1 MVEKINFEV
10 ANATSENV
18 NVVNT
23 TSENANVVSTTSNE
37 QTKKTRTMKKLDES
51 FEKRI
56 MKNGQFNTDK
66 FKLDEVTKIIEL
78 AENLKKAIEEENK
91 TKNINK
97 VISLVQ
103 KLNMSKEEIGNLMNG
118 LAAMKTAA

>member
-1 MVEKINFEV
+1 MVEKNNFEV

-66 FKLDEVTKIIEL
+66 FKLDEVNKLIEL
-78 AENLKKAIEEENK
+78 AQKYKKAVEESNK
-91 TKNINK
+91 NKNVNK
-97 VISLVQ
+97 VIAFVQ
-103 KLNMSKEEIGNLMNG
+103 KLDMSNEEIGNLMNG

>member
-1 MVEKINFEV
+1 MVEKINFGV

-37 QTKKTRTMKKLDES
+37 QTKKTRTMKKLDVS

-56 MKNGQFNTDK
+56 MKDGQFNTDK
-66 FKLDEVTKIIEL
+66 FKLDEVNKLIEL
-78 AENLKKAIEEENK
+78 AEKYKRAIEESNK
-91 TKNINK
+91 IKNVNK

-103 KLNMSKEEIGNLMNG
+103 KLNMSKAEIDTLMNG

>member
-1 MVEKINFEV
+1 MVEKINFGV

-66 FKLDEVTKIIEL
+66 FKLDEVNKLIEL
-78 AENLKKAIEEENK
+78 AQKYKKAVEESNK
-91 TKNINK
+91 TKKVNK
-97 VISLVQ
+97 VIAFVQ
-103 KLNMSKEEIGNLMNG
+103 NLKMSKEEIGNLMNG

>member
-1 MVEKINFEV
+1 MEKSIVFNV

-66 FKLDEVTKIIEL
+66 FKLDEVNKLIEL
-78 AENLKKAIEEENK
+78 AQKYKKAVEESNK
-91 TKNINK
+91 TKKVNK
-97 VISLVQ
+97 VIAFVQ
-103 KLNMSKEEIGNLMNG
+103 KLKMSKEEIRNLMNG
-118 LAAMKTAA
+118 LAAMEIAA

>member
-66 FKLDEVTKIIEL
+66 FKLDEVNKLIEL
-78 AENLKKAIEEENK
+78 AQKYKKAVEESNK
-91 TKNINK
+91 TKKVNK
-97 VISLVQ
+97 VIAFVQ
-103 KLNMSKEEIGNLMNG
+103 KLKMSKEEMRNLMNG
-118 LAAMKTAA
+118 LAAMEIAA

>member
-66 FKLDEVTKIIEL
+66 FKLDEVNKLIEL
-78 AENLKKAIEEENK
+78 AQKYKKAVEESNK
-91 TKNINK
+91 TKKVNK
-97 VISLVQ
+97 VIAFVQ
-103 KLNMSKEEIGNLMNG
+103 NLKMSKEEIGNLMNG

>member
-66 FKLDEVTKIIEL
+66 FKLDEVNKLIEL
-78 AENLKKAIEEENK
+78 AQKYKKAVEESNK
-91 TKNINK
+91 TKKVNK
-97 VISLVQ
+97 VIAFVQ
-103 KLNMSKEEIGNLMNG
+103 NLKMSKEEIGNLMNG
-118 LAAMKTAA
+118 LAAMQTAA

>member
-10 ANATSENV
+10 ANETSENV

-66 FKLDEVTKIIEL
+66 FKLDEVNKLIEL
-78 AENLKKAIEEENK
+78 AQKYKKAVEESNK
-91 TKNINK
+91 TKKVNK
-97 VISLVQ
+97 VIAFVQ
-103 KLNMSKEEIGNLMNG
+103 NLKMSKEEIGNLMNG

>member
-37 QTKKTRTMKKLDES
+37 QTIKTRTMKKLDES

-66 FKLDEVTKIIEL
+66 FKLDEVNKLIEL
-78 AENLKKAIEEENK
+78 AQKYKKAVEESNK
-91 TKNINK
+91 NKNVNK
-97 VISLVQ
+97 VIAFVQ
-103 KLNMSKEEIGNLMNG
+103 KLNMSKEEMRNLMNG
-118 LAAMKTAA
+118 LAELEIAA

>member
-23 TSENANVVSTTSNE
+23 TSENADVVSTTSNE

-66 FKLDEVTKIIEL
+66 FKLDEVNKLIEL
-78 AENLKKAIEEENK
+78 AQKYKKAVEESNK
-91 TKNINK
+91 TKKVNK
-97 VISLVQ
+97 VIAFVQ
-103 KLNMSKEEIGNLMNG
+103 NLKMSKEEIGNLMNG

>member
-1 MVEKINFEV
+1 MVAKINFEV

-66 FKLDEVTKIIEL
+66 FKLDEVNKLIEL
-78 AENLKKAIEEENK
+78 AQKYKKAVEESNK
-91 TKNINK
+91 TKKVNK
-97 VISLVQ
+97 VIAFVQ
-103 KLNMSKEEIGNLMNG
+103 NLKMSKEEIGNLMNG

>member
-1 MVEKINFEV
+1 MVEKINFGV
-10 ANATSENV
+10 ANATSDNV

-37 QTKKTRTMKKLDES
+37 QTKKTRTMKKLNES

-56 MKNGQFNTDK
+56 MKDGQFNTDK
-66 FKLDEVTKIIEL
+66 FKLDDVNKLIEL
-78 AENLKKAIEEENK
+78 AEKYKRAIEESNK
-91 TKNINK
+91 TKNVNK

-103 KLNMSKEEIGNLMNG
+103 KLKMSKEEIGNLMNG